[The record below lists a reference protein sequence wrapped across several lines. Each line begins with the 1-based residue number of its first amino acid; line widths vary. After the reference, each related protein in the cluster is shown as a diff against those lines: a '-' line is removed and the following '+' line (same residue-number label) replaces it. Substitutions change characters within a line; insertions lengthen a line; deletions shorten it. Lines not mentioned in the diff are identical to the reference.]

1 VEVALA
7 KGGSTSGSDRGGVWR
22 AGVLVSALL
31 LSLPVVVVF
40 SFVFTPAGAVW
51 QHLAD
56 TVLVDYL
63 SNSALLLLGVA
74 VGVLLLGIPTAW
86 ATAVYEFPGRRL
98 FEWALLLPL
107 AIPAYIIAYTYTGL
121 LEFAGPV
128 QTLLRTT
135 FGWSARDYSF
145 PEVRSLGG
153 AVVMLSLVLYPY
165 VYMLARASFLGQ
177 SLSTLEAGRVLGAGP
192 WRVFFRITLPLA
204 RPAVVTGLSLALMET
219 LADYGTVQYFGIS
232 TFTTGIFRTW
242 FGLNDAA
249 AAAQLAAMLLSFVFV
264 LILLERYSRRRLR
277 FFQTSGRYRH
287 LQRHRLCGLRKWSVV
302 ALCLLPLTF
311 GFLLPAGQLL
321 IWALSIAEEQLDG
334 RFLALVGNSLMLAAA
349 ASAITLALALFL
361 GYGRRL
367 YPSPLVAFAVRLS
380 SMGYAIP
387 GTVIAVG
394 VMIPFAWIDN
404 RVDSALRDAFGLSSG
419 LLLSGTLFI
428 VLFAY
433 AVRFLAVSLQ
443 SIESGLARVTPN
455 MDDAARSL
463 GQSPGGV
470 LWKVHLPMMRGAI
483 FTAMLLVF
491 VDVLKELPATLIL
504 RPFNFN
510 TLAVRAYEL
519 ASDERLADSSVA
531 ALTIVAVG
539 VIPVILLSRAVS
551 RSGGNNAE
559 SA

>member
-1 VEVALA
+1 MEVAVQPNIEE
-7 KGGSTSGSDRGGVWR
+7 KQKRKPGFWQT
-22 AGVLVSALL
+22 GVLLSALL
-31 LSLPVVVVF
+31 LALPVIVVF
-40 SFVFTPAGAVW
+40 SFVFVPAGEVW
-51 QHLAD
+51 QHLVE

-63 SNSALLLLGVA
+63 SNSLVMVAGVA

-86 ATAVYEFPGRRL
+86 VTTVYEFPGRRL
-98 FEWALLLPL
+98 FEWALLLPM

-128 QTLLRTT
+128 QGVLRSL
-135 FGWSARDYSF
+135 FGWSAGEYSF

-153 AVVMLSLVLYPY
+153 AVLMLSLVLYPY
-165 VYMLARASFLGQ
+165 VYMMSRASFLSQ

-192 WRVFFRITLPLA
+192 WRVFFSIALPLA

-219 LADYGTVQYFGIS
+219 LADYGTVQYFGIA

-242 FGLNDAA
+242 FGLNDSA
-249 AAAQLAAMLLSFVFV
+249 AAAQLAALLMSFVFV
-264 LILLERYSRRRLR
+264 LILLEQYSRRRMR

-287 LQRHRLCGLRKWSVV
+287 LDRHELHGYRKWMVV
-302 ALCLLPLTF
+302 LLCLLPLVF
-311 GFLLPAGQLL
+311 GFLVPAGQLL
-321 IWALSIAEEQLDG
+321 VWAISIADETLDQ
-334 RFLALVGNSLMLAAA
+334 RFLLLVGNSLLLAVSAA
-349 ASAITLALALFL
+349 LITLTLALFL

-367 YPSPLVAFAVRLS
+367 FPSRRIGFAVRLS
-380 SMGYAIP
+380 AMGYAVP

-394 VMIPFAWIDN
+394 VMLPFAWLDN
-404 RVDSALRDAFGLSSG
+404 RIDDWMREIFGMSTG
-419 LLLSGTLFI
+419 LMFSGTLFI
-428 VLFAY
+428 LLFAY

-443 SIESGLARVTPN
+443 SVESGLARVTPN

-463 GQSPGGV
+463 GYSAGRV
-470 LWKVHLPMMRGAI
+470 LIKVHLPIMRGAL
-483 FTAMLLVF
+483 FSALLLVF

-539 VIPVILLSRAVS
+539 IVPVVMLSRAVS
-551 RSGGNNAE
+551 RSGERDAGPT
-559 SA
+559 

>member
-1 VEVALA
+1 MEIASHA
-7 KGGSTSGSDRGGVWR
+7 KEKSRTGHRPSLWR
-22 AGVLVSALL
+22 AGVLLSALL
-31 LSLPVVVVF
+31 LALPILVVF
-40 SFVFTPAGAVW
+40 GYLFVPAGDVW
-51 QHLAD
+51 QHLVD
-56 TVLVDYL
+56 TVLADYL
-63 SNSALLLLGVA
+63 DNSLRLVVGVA
-74 VGVLLLGIPTAW
+74 LGVLLLGIPTAW
-86 ATAVYEFPGRRL
+86 VTTVYEFPGRRL

-128 QTLLRTT
+128 QTLLRELT
-135 FGWSARDYSF
+135 GWSARDYLL
-145 PEVRSLGG
+145 PDVRSLGG

-165 VYMLARASFLGQ
+165 VYMMARASFLGQ

-192 WRVFFRITLPLA
+192 WRVFFHITLPLA

-219 LADYGTVQYFGIS
+219 LADYGTVQYFGIA

-242 FGLNDAA
+242 FGLDDSA
-249 AAAQLAAMLLSFVFV
+249 AAAQLAALLMSLVFL
-264 LILLERYSRRRLR
+264 LILLEHYSRRRLR
-277 FFQTSGRYRH
+277 FFQTGGRYRH
-287 LQRHRLCGLRKWSVV
+287 LQRLPLVGIRKWSVFT
-302 ALCLLPLTF
+302 LCLLPLLF
-311 GFLLPAGQLL
+311 GFLIPSGQLL
-321 IWALSIAEEQLDG
+321 IWALSIAEETLDL
-334 RFLALVGNSLMLAAA
+334 RFLALVGNSLLLAAL
-349 ASAITLALALFL
+349 ASLLTLALAIFL

-367 YPSPLVAFAVRLS
+367 YPSRAMTFAVRLS
-380 SMGYAIP
+380 AMGYAIP

-404 RVDSALRDAFGLSSG
+404 RLDAWLRETLDLSSG

-428 VLFAY
+428 LLFAY
-433 AVRFLAVSLQ
+433 AVRFLAVALQ
-443 SIESGLARVTPN
+443 SVESGLARVTPN

-463 GQSPGGV
+463 GEPPLGV
-470 LWKVHLPMMRGAI
+470 LRKVHLPIMRGAL
-483 FTAMLLVF
+483 FSALLLVF

-539 VIPVILLSRAVS
+539 VVPVILLSRAVS
-551 RSGGNNAE
+551 RSGGRDAE